1 MIELIP
7 GCVWLVKIYLSKLLG
22 ERKMSQAELARRTGI
37 RPATINELYW
47 EFAERISFEH
57 IDLICKA
64 LECKIEDLMEVIED
78 NSYKNNK

>member
-64 LECKIEDLMEVIED
+64 LECKIEDLMEVIDD